1 MAKGPSLRKL
11 MEGIDWNDTPKV
23 NRYEV
28 TEGVRQYS
36 NIGQS
41 MFKENNIIEVA
52 KQLHKI
58 VEGAQNHI
66 VSEQEDWFDKV
77 TINRNMNSLKG
88 MVKEFKKSAVE
99 ASQLDERLKSL
110 YEDMGGI
117 LNRYYDIDEGLM
129 EVDKG
134 DMDKDGIDEPDDE
147 EYFDNKDDAIKKAMA
162 ETAKA
167 QPSRPTRRL
176 KDIANIGTGQ
186 SVIGL
191 TKKR

>member
-1 MAKGPSLRKL
+1 MAKSPSLKKL
-11 MEGIDWNDTPKV
+11 MESIDWSDTPKV
-23 NRYEV
+23 NKYEV

-41 MFKENNIIEVA
+41 MFKESNIVEVA

-66 VSEQEDWFDKV
+66 LGEQDEWFDKV
-77 TINRNMNSLKG
+77 TINRNMSSLKG
-88 MVKEFKKSAVE
+88 MVKEFKKTAVE
-99 ASQLDERLKSL
+99 AHQVDERLRGL

-117 LNRYYDIDEGLM
+117 LNRYYDIDENLM
-129 EVDKG
+129 REDKG
-134 DMDKDGIDEPDDE
+134 DMDNDGVNEPDDE

-162 ETAKA
+162 ETAAA
-167 QPSRPTRRL
+167 QEKKPTRRL
-176 KDIANIGTGQ
+176 KDIANIGNGQ

>member
-1 MAKGPSLRKL
+1 
-11 MEGIDWNDTPKV
+11 
-23 NRYEV
+23 
-28 TEGVRQYS
+28 
-36 NIGQS
+36 
-41 MFKENNIIEVA
+41 MFKESNIIEVA

-66 VSEQEDWFDKV
+66 LGEQEDWFDKV

>member
-1 MAKGPSLRKL
+1 MKKKSPSLKKL
-11 MEGIDWNDTPKV
+11 MEGINWDDTPKV
-23 NRYEV
+23 NKFEV

-36 NIGQS
+36 NIGRT
-41 MFKENNIIEVA
+41 MFKETNIIEVA

-58 VEGAQNHI
+58 VESAQHHI
-66 VSEQEDWFDKV
+66 VSEQDDWFDKV
-77 TINRNMNSLKG
+77 TINRNMSSLKG

-117 LNRYYDIDEGLM
+117 LNRYYDIDENLM

-134 DMDKDGIDEPDDE
+134 DMDNDGKAEPDDE
-147 EYFDNKDDAIKKAMA
+147 EYMDNKDAAIKKAMA
-162 ETAKA
+162 ETAAA
-167 QPSRPTRRL
+167 QPPTRRL
-176 KDIANIGTGQ
+176 KDIGNNLSQQ
-186 SVIGL
+186 SIIGL